1 MCCNET
7 NTKTEMY
14 NMRHECFDITKNY
27 ALLIDSE
34 KKCNL
39 EMIKIKKNPVRFI
52 SFDIY
57 L

>member
-1 MCCNET
+1 MLYREKYPFYKQSVDN
-7 NTKTEMY
+7 
-14 NMRHECFDITKNY
+14 NY

-39 EMIKIKKNPVRFI
+39 EMIKFKTNPVRFI
-52 SFDIY
+52 NFDIY